1 MTPRISN
8 GHLISSV
15 SIGKYES
22 NHTVQALVISHLD
35 HMMAS
40 YEALLE
46 LVQDPNLER
55 SKAQKV
61 IRTLDSFLRPDS
73 GLALPSS
80 SLESGSW
87 EQDDS
92 SGYSQNSSIGKYI
105 LFSDRLISEYPES
118 DKKWVKSNVWYQIIP
133 LIMYHSRFIRRCF
146 DYKHCVQE

>member
-1 MTPRISN
+1 
-8 GHLISSV
+8 
-15 SIGKYES
+15 
-22 NHTVQALVISHLD
+22 
-35 HMMAS
+35 MMAS

-118 DKKWVKSNVWYQIIP
+118 DKRNGFNVRSGTKSF
-133 LIMYHSRFIRRCF
+133 H
-146 DYKHCVQE
+146 